1 MVRRRGPRLTAAQKA
16 ELWRRW
22 RHGESLN
29 AIGRALGRIPKM
41 VRYIVA
47 GAGGIPPVPRQ
58 RARQA
63 LTLSERE
70 VISRGVARG
79 VSLRQISRDLGR
91 APSTVSREVRR
102 HGGPRRYRAA
112 AADRRAWTRA
122 RRPKRCRLATHPVL
136 RRAVATTLALEWSP
150 QQIAGWLR
158 QAYPDDPTMQVSHE
172 TIYLSLFVQSR
183 GVLKKALMT
192 HFQQRRTYRR
202 PKGAAAHPGGHIVD
216 AVSIRERPATVEDR
230 AVPGHWEGDLLVG
243 SRNSSVATLV
253 ERRSRY
259 VCLVRVTGKDTQTV
273 VRALTR
279 HVHRL
284 PTGLMTTLTWDRRL
298 ELAAHR
304 SFSIATGVQVIFCD
318 PKSPW
323 QRGTNENTAGLL
335 RQYLPRRTDLSGYT
349 QAQLDAIALRLN
361 TRPRKT
367 LGYRTPAVTPAETVA
382 STG

>member
-1 MVRRRGPRLTAAQKA
+1 MVQRRGPRLTAAQQA

-22 RHGESLN
+22 RDGESLN

-41 VRYIVA
+41 VHYIVA
-47 GAGGIPPVPRQ
+47 GAGGIPPVPRR

-70 VISRGVARG
+70 AISRGVARG
-79 VSLRQISRDLGR
+79 SSLRQISRDLGR

-112 AADRRAWTRA
+112 AADRRAWARA

-136 RRAVATTLALEWSP
+136 RRAVATKRALEWSP
-150 QQIAGWLR
+150 QQIAGWLH

-183 GVLKKALMT
+183 GVLKKALVA
-192 HFQQRRTYRR
+192 HLRQRRTYRR
-202 PKGAAAHPGGHIVD
+202 PKRADAHPGGHVVD

-243 SRNSSVATLV
+243 SRHSYIVTLV

-273 VRALTR
+273 VRALHAAR
-279 HVHRL
+279 
-284 PTGLMTTLTWDRRL
+284 PTTPGGADGHPDVGSW
-298 ELAAHR
+298 AG
-304 SFSIATGVQVIFCD
+304 TGGPSHLLNRD
-318 PKSPW
+318 
-323 QRGTNENTAGLL
+323 GGAGVLL
-335 RQYLPRRTDLSGYT
+335 
-349 QAQLDAIALRLN
+349 
-361 TRPRKT
+361 
-367 LGYRTPAVTPAETVA
+367 
-382 STG
+382 